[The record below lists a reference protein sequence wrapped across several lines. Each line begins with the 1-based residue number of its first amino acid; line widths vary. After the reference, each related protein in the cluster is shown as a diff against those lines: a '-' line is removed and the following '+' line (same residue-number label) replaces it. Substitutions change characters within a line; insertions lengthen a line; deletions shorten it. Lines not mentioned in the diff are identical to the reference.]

1 MTLRIVRLSV
11 CLLYSSSS
19 SNSRRQCR
27 RGKTIDPARV
37 CSWRNCP
44 KLARSSL
51 FICHFLLNRMA
62 ARRQNRGKVSRQ
74 RCRVCLPWPLP
85 LPRHRYI
92 YRYRYSYRCGCGLAQ
107 CEAKTW
113 HSFPFLLSS
122 WPLSH
127 CLSLRSPS
135 RVARLGLALTVT
147 CFELGWL
154 RVSGSGFVVYSGV
167 GGGNFTLP
175 WQSFVY
181 GDSIKNLLWT
191 NFSIFQILFSAL
203 SPLSLSVSL
212 CVRTVLLAGIKGHAW
227 LLTGINLF
235 YAK

>member
-1 MTLRIVRLSV
+1 
-11 CLLYSSSS
+11 
-19 SNSRRQCR
+19 
-27 RGKTIDPARV
+27 
-37 CSWRNCP
+37 
-44 KLARSSL
+44 
-51 FICHFLLNRMA
+51 MA

-85 LPRHRYI
+85 LPRHRY
-92 YRYRYSYRCGCGLAQ
+92 RYRYSYRCG

-147 CFELGWL
+147 CFELGRL

-167 GGGNFTLP
+167 GGGNFTSP
-175 WQSFVY
+175 WQSFVS

-191 NFSIFQILFSAL
+191 NFSIFQILFSVL
-203 SPLSLSVSL
+203 SPLSPSLSL
-212 CVRTVLLAGIKGHAW
+212 CVCVYSSFGWHQRTCLTFNRNQFILCEIIVLMAACSP
-227 LLTGINLF
+227 LF
-235 YAK
+235 AVFQAL